1 MTGGDAARTRRYWLA
16 LSLAALVAV
25 IACAASMAIGPTGVD
40 GRTLLSALFAYDAQD
55 EAQFVVHE
63 IRLPRALLALLVG
76 GSLAAAG
83 AAMQG
88 VTRNPLAGPSI
99 MGLSGGGSLAVL
111 IAMIVVPG
119 LSYNGSVAASFV
131 GAGLG
136 YGCVLL
142 VARLSP
148 DGFSPTRLALAG
160 VVVSALL
167 GAVTQG
173 LLIAYGMQND
183 ALFWSVGGIANV
195 SWAQVTAVAPVCIV
209 GCIGLLLMAPEI
221 TILGLGDEAAVGLG
235 QRPRLA
241 KLGVT
246 FSVLL
251 LAGAAV
257 AAAGPVG
264 FVGLMVP
271 HACRAIV
278 GVDYRRLIPMSAA
291 AGAGLTGLADLGS
304 RTIFGMGGEIPLG
317 VLTAVLGAPF
327 FVWLIRGG
335 TKERLDRGA
344 PTASPP
350 GRTHLPARR
359 ALPLLIAALLVV
371 MAGAVFFGGH
381 AAVSPGAVAQAL
393 FGGGDGLDEHLVL
406 WSFRFPRIAF
416 AILVGGGIAISG
428 AVIQGVFRND
438 LAEPGLL
445 GVSAGAGLGIVLAL
459 GMLGHG
465 VLASVYTL
473 PIAAIGGALIAIAL
487 VCALSLGTQ
496 RSSPRL
502 LLIGVAVSAAIGA
515 LTLFISMQISQEAY
529 AFAVAFSAGSLSSAD
544 WNYVL
549 ILTIWLGL
557 LVPLVWSFAPMLDVL
572 RLGEPSA
579 TGLGVRVP
587 VAAFVLLA
595 LAVAICAS
603 CIALAGGLL
612 FLGLLAP
619 HIARRLVG
627 SGSSAVLPAAGLV
640 GATLLL
646 LADAL
651 AARLLPASEIPA
663 GVMVTALGAP
673 YFLYLLRRR

>member
-1 MTGGDAARTRRYWLA
+1 MSGGEADRTLRYRLA
-16 LSLAALVAV
+16 LAVAALVALL
-25 IACAASMAIGPTGVD
+25 ASAVSLAVGPTGVD
-40 GRTLLSALFAYDAQD
+40 GGSLLSALCAYDPLD

-63 IRLPRALLALLVG
+63 IRLPRVLLALLVG

-111 IAMIVVPG
+111 IAMIALPG
-119 LSYNGSVAASFV
+119 LSYNAAVAASFV

-136 YGCVLL
+136 FGCVLA

-148 DGFSPTRLALAG
+148 DGFSPTRLTLAG

-167 GAVTQG
+167 AAVTQG
-173 LLIAYGMQND
+173 LLIAYGMQGD
-183 ALFWSVGGIANV
+183 ALYWTVGGIANV
-195 SWAQVTAVAPVCIV
+195 SWPQVQAVAPVCLL
-209 GCIGLLLMAPEI
+209 GLLGVMLMAPEI
-221 TILGLGDEAAVGLG
+221 TILGLGDDTAVGLG

-241 KLGVT
+241 KIGVA

-264 FVGLMVP
+264 FIGLMVP
-271 HACRAIV
+271 HVCRTMV
-278 GVDYRRLIPMSAA
+278 GVDYRRLIPMSAV
-291 AGAGLTGLADLGS
+291 AGAGLTALADLGS

-327 FVWLIRGG
+327 FVWLIRSGG
-335 TKERLDRGA
+335 KERLDRGA
-344 PTASPP
+344 PAAPVGRSHPP
-350 GRTHLPARR
+350 VRR
-359 ALPLLIAALLVV
+359 MLPLLAGALLLAV
-371 MAGAVFFGGH
+371 AGAIAFGGH
-381 AAVSPGAVAQAL
+381 AALSPGTLIMALCGAGDDSDAQL
-393 FGGGDGLDEHLVL
+393 LL
-406 WSFRFPRIAF
+406 WSFRLPRIAF
-416 AILVGGGIAISG
+416 ALLVGAGIAVSG
-428 AVIQGVFRND
+428 VVIQGVFRND

-459 GMLGHG
+459 GVLGHG

-473 PIAAIGGALIAIAL
+473 PIAAVGGALVAIAL
-487 VCALSLGTQ
+487 VCALSLGTA

-502 LLIGVAVSAAIGA
+502 LLTGVAVSAALGA
-515 LTLFISMQISQEAY
+515 LTLFISMQISSEAY
-529 AFAVAFSAGSLSSAD
+529 AFAVAFSAGSLGAAD

-549 ILTIWLGL
+549 VLALWLGL
-557 LVPLVWSFAPMLDVL
+557 LVPLAWSFAPVLDVM
-572 RLGEPSA
+572 RLGESSA
-579 TGLGVRVP
+579 TGLGVHVP
-587 VAAFVLLA
+587 VAVFVLLA
-595 LAVAICAS
+595 LAVALCAA

-612 FLGLLAP
+612 FLGLIAP
-619 HIARRLVG
+619 HVARRLVG

-640 GATLLL
+640 GATLLV

-651 AARLLPASEIPA
+651 AGRLVPTSEIPA